1 MDTFHAQPVHPFAFE
16 TYTVVA
22 APVPLPAALNK
33 EPGAG
38 GQQRFIAATR
48 KLMDKKWLVLALRL
62 ACTIILIALLGKS
75 LSWASLW
82 TALLHA
88 RHGDL
93 VVALIV
99 GTGGIVLSA
108 YQWRSLLNTEHIRF
122 DLADLINLYL
132 VGIAFS
138 HFLPTGMGG
147 DGIKALYVGRESG
160 NSTGSISA
168 TVMCRV
174 TGFLGMLLVALPV
187 LVLWHAR
194 FAPNL
199 ILSFLLFSLLV
210 GSMIG
215 GAFLVAIFLPGMF
228 KGKWARH
235 RVFSSLLRV
244 GTALSASIR
253 SPRALAAGIAYGA
266 IFWVIAILNSYS
278 YAKSLG
284 IGVPLYFYCVAIPL
298 ISLVAFLPISI
309 NGFGLRE
316 TAFVFVFSAAHV
328 NSTFALLLA
337 LLLDAQALLFGGVG
351 ACIYLTMSG
360 KVKASSSLKG
370 VKNHVKNNHV

>member
-1 MDTFHAQPVHPFAFE
+1 MHTFAFE
-16 TYTVVA
+16 TYKGAVRSF
-22 APVPLPAALNK
+22 PLPTDLDK
-33 EPGAG
+33 EQGEG
-38 GQQRFIAATR
+38 KWQRFTVAMR
-48 KLMDKKWLVLALRL
+48 KLVKKKWLALAVRL
-62 ACTIILIALLGKS
+62 GCTLVLIALLTKS

-82 TALLHA
+82 TVLLHA

-93 VVALIV
+93 VVAMIV
-99 GTGGIVLSA
+99 GTCGIVLSA
-108 YQWRSLLNTEHIRF
+108 YQWRSLLNTERIRF

-174 TGFLGMLLVALPV
+174 TGFLGMLLIALPI
-187 LVLWHAR
+187 LVFWHTR
-194 FAPNL
+194 FASGL
-199 ILSFLLFSLLV
+199 ILSFALFSLLV

-215 GAFLVAIFLPGMF
+215 GAFLVAICLPGML
-228 KGKWARH
+228 KGKWARY
-235 RVFSSLLRV
+235 RVISSLLRV
-244 GTALSASIR
+244 GTALGASIR
-253 SPRALAAGIAYGA
+253 SPRTLVGGTVYGA
-266 IFWVIAILNSYS
+266 IFWVTAILNSYS
-278 YAKSLG
+278 YANSLG
-284 IGVPLYFYCVAIPL
+284 ISVPLYFYCVAVPL

-316 TAFVFVFSAAHV
+316 TAFVYVFSAVHV
-328 NSTFALLLA
+328 SATFALLLA

-351 ACIYLTMSG
+351 ACIYLTMRG
-360 KVKASSSLKG
+360 KVKSSLSSKG
-370 VKNHVKNNHV
+370 V